1 VHCQGVLK
9 NQGAI
14 TVIDPR
20 RFNCETE
27 KPPKLMFSAIVLAA
41 GMSTRMG
48 QNKLL
53 LIFKHRSLIAH
64 AVDTLLASEVDEV
77 IVVLGHEAEKV
88 AKELEGKPV
97 KLVQNPDYQSGQSTS
112 VQVGVSAVSPHA
124 RGILICLA
132 DQPLVRPEDVNR
144 LIGAFVEA
152 KKINKNIVVPFYN
165 GRRGNPVV
173 LDSSYREAI
182 LEIAGDIGCKRVIKR
197 YPDNV
202 QVVEMEADHVVRD
215 IDRIEDYQKA
225 VRS

>member
-1 VHCQGVLK
+1 V
-9 NQGAI
+9 
-14 TVIDPR
+14 
-20 RFNCETE
+20 NC
-27 KPPKLMFSAIVLAA
+27 
-41 GMSTRMG
+41 
-48 QNKLL
+48 
-53 LIFKHRSLIAH
+53 
-64 AVDTLLASEVDEV
+64 
-77 IVVLGHEAEKV
+77 
-88 AKELEGKPV
+88 
-97 KLVQNPDYQSGQSTS
+97 
-112 VQVGVSAVSPHA
+112 
-124 RGILICLA
+124 
-132 DQPLVRPEDVNR
+132 

-197 YPDNV
+197 YPDKV